1 MGIMHNWHGLV
12 CTYLPMITNIV
23 LAKLGQHVSAVIP
36 LTWIIIFQLLGLALF
51 YHPQQE
57 LAKKEKRGIIQPVFG
72 Q

>member
-1 MGIMHNWHGLV
+1 
-12 CTYLPMITNIV
+12 MITNIV